1 MLRPLKQAIS
11 IWSVAFGLGIA
22 ATMPEQPIAF
32 TVRFQDGGRDFA
44 GSVRQPFLGLAFP
57 AVPWGLYNGRP
68 WFFPDGGW
76 YKLLDW
82 VT

>member
-1 MLRPLKQAIS
+1 MADVIS
-11 IWSVAFGLGIA
+11 LDPHASPFHGL
-22 ATMPEQPIAF
+22 P
-32 TVRFQDGGRDFA
+32 
-44 GSVRQPFLGLAFP
+44 FP